1 MKILYIHGFAS
12 KYDAT
17 NDKVVALASLGN
29 VVGIDIDYTQPKA
42 VITSL
47 LIETITQHGVDLIV
61 GTSMGGYYAAEVGH
75 ATGLPFVAC
84 NPAVD
89 PGNALRK
96 YTGPGHVDYSGNK
109 FEVPHSVV
117 DEYKSIETGG
127 CGLILLDQGD
137 GLFDSNKTA
146 KLLEQSFKVELFN
159 GGSHRFMHM
168 AEAAPMIAEHY
179 EQAGVVYGA

>member
-12 KYDAT
+12 KYDAS
-17 NDKVVALASLGN
+17 NNKVVALASLGN
-29 VVGIDIDYTQPKA
+29 VVGIDIDYSQPKA

-89 PGNALRK
+89 PSKSLRK
-96 YTGPGHVDYSGNK
+96 YT
-109 FEVPHSVV
+109 EVPHCIL
-117 DEYKSIETGG
+117 DEYKSIDTGG
-127 CGLILLDQGD
+127 CGLILLDRGD
-137 GLFDSNKTA
+137 RLFDSDKTA
-146 KLLEQSFKVELFN
+146 KLLEQSFKVKLFN
-159 GGSHRFMHM
+159 GGGHRFMHM
-168 AEAAPMIAEHY
+168 TEAAPMIAEHY